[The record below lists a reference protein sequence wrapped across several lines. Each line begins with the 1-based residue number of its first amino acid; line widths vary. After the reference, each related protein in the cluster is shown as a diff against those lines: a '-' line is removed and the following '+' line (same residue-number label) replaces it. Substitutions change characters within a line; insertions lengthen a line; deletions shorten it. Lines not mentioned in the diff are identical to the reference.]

1 MVAET
6 LPLFP
11 LGTVLFPGLLLPLHV
26 FEQRYRVLV
35 RELVDLPDGVPRRFG
50 VIAIR
55 QGREVGEDGVMAL
68 HEFGCAAEL
77 RRVEAYDDGRF
88 DIVSTGTARFKLHE
102 LDRGGPY
109 LRGAVDLLPETVGD
123 QAETS
128 LLVGMVQRAF
138 STYLATL
145 GEVRGEEI
153 EAPELPDDPLVLSY
167 LVAATVVVD
176 LDAKQALL
184 SEPDAMGRLRAE
196 VTLLK
201 SEVSMLRTLTAAP
214 APDLRAMPFSLN

>member
-1 MVAET
+1 MVET

-26 FEQRYRVLV
+26 FEERYRVLV
-35 RELVDLPDGVPRRFG
+35 RELVDLPTGTPRRFG
-50 VIAIR
+50 VVAIR
-55 QGREVGEDGVMAL
+55 QGREVGEDGITAL
-68 HEFGCAAEL
+68 HDYGCAAEL
-77 RRVEAYDDGRF
+77 RRVEAYEDGRY
-88 DIVSTGTARFKLHE
+88 DIVTTGTTRFRLHE
-102 LDRGGPY
+102 LDRRGPY
-109 LRGAVDLLPETVGD
+109 LRGAVDLLPEVIGEE
-123 QAETS
+123 AEAS

-138 STYLATL
+138 GTYLATL
-145 GEVRGEEI
+145 GQVRGEEI
-153 EAPELPDDPLVLSY
+153 EAPDLPADPLVLSY

-184 SEPDAMGRLRAE
+184 SEPDARSRLRAE
-196 VTLLK
+196 VSLLK